1 MRVRA
6 AQTAAQMAKTLH
18 IVGGAETLHLQ
29 AEQFVR
35 TANSAGP
42 EYTLQLANRLF
53 GAKRF
58 DFVESF
64 IALTRD
70 RYLAALE
77 LLDFAGNP
85 EASRR
90 QINTWVE
97 ERTRHRIKNL
107 LPPTSVSKDSRLVL
121 VNALYFKG
129 PWEQPFSEHATK
141 PAPFHVD
148 PRKSP
153 LVTTMHATGYY
164 HYAERDDVRLLR
176 LPYRGNDLLMT
187 VVLPRKRLDLPA
199 VERGIDGETLKR
211 WLGATYDMKWVSLAL
226 PRFTI
231 RPAESVDLKRT
242 LIALGMRRP
251 FERFEADFSGIA
263 DPPAPEDR
271 LYIGNVFHQAF
282 VEVAEKGTEAAAA
295 TAVGMKRAGGMPGEP
310 IAFNVDHPFLFVIHS
325 RDPAAV
331 LFIGR
336 VVDPR

>member
-1 MRVRA
+1 M
-6 AQTAAQMAKTLH
+6 T
-18 IVGGAETLHLQ
+18 
-29 AEQFVR
+29 
-35 TANSAGP
+35 
-42 EYTLQLANRLF
+42 
-53 GAKRF
+53 
-58 DFVESF
+58 
-64 IALTRD
+64 
-70 RYLAALE
+70 
-77 LLDFAGNP
+77 
-85 EASRR
+85 
-90 QINTWVE
+90 
-97 ERTRHRIKNL
+97 
-107 LPPTSVSKDSRLVL
+107 
-121 VNALYFKG
+121 
-129 PWEQPFSEHATK
+129 
-141 PAPFHVD
+141 
-148 PRKSP
+148 
-153 LVTTMHATGYY
+153 
-164 HYAERDDVRLLR
+164 
-176 LPYRGNDLLMT
+176 LLMT